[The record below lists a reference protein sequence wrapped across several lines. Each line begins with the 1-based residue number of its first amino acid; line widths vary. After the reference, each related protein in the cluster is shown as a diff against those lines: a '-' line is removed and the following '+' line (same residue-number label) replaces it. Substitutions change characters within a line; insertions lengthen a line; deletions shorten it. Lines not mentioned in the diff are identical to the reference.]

1 MGEPTID
8 TAVWFVE
15 WCRSNLDQAQVLRA
29 GMRTFGPD
37 DWSADD
43 RAAADQTAILHTVLN
58 ALKVLAQQ
66 AAASEDQVVFAILE
80 LPVAVVRRRLED
92 GRPPG
97 VREAEL
103 IRSLAPSSSHSGDG
117 NPHRQTHFQTTS
129 RSPMSTSVA
138 SLEFESVDAGTRFT
152 HAEHGVFFDRFWADG
167 PNREKG
173 TRGLLD
179 ALGAYLG

>member
-1 MGEPTID
+1 MGEPTIDSAID

-117 NPHRQTHFQTTS
+117 NPHRQTHFQATS
-129 RSPMSTSVA
+129 RSPMPARSSMTGSSRPESTNKTKDHQRNAPVA
-138 SLEFESVDAGTRFT
+138 IAAILLTISRLNA
-152 HAEHGVFFDRFWADG
+152 
-167 PNREKG
+167 RE
-173 TRGLLD
+173 
-179 ALGAYLG
+179 LGRV